1 MTLER
6 FEELFSELTMSERVS
21 IYNNYCFEHGC
32 ADEALEEFDDEFFE
46 TYFSNANPIEVCR
59 ATFFG
64 NIQNWSDAYIR
75 FNAYGNLES
84 VNEFDARDIIHDHI
98 EEIFDYP
105 ECWEDCIDDEEV
117 DEDQENEGDD

>member
-6 FEELFSELTMSERVS
+6 FEELFSELTMRERVS

-32 ADEALEEFDDEFFE
+32 ADEALEEFGDEFFE

-64 NIQNWSDAYIR
+64 NIQNWNDEYIR

-84 VNEFDARDIIHDHI
+84 VDEFDARDIIQNHI

-105 ECWEDCIDDEEV
+105 DCWEDYIEDEE
-117 DEDQENEGDD
+117 DEEQENEGDD